1 LPTTSSIFL
10 RTAGFA
16 RRTAFGWGFFEDAT
30 AESAHVRTR
39 TTTVKREITTARR
52 RLEAS
57 RSRIEGSRS
66 GIEPSRSRTMGPRRF
81 PTPSRWLLDPSNRW
95 ISASRRKSAALG
107 RFPVTGSDPETLL
120 VMKGLQAGAFRAGRL
135 LRFPPR
141 TCPIIPKKS
150 LNNAEEIL
158 FNQKSIDA
166 VTTYK
171 SLLGSFSLAGVPSTP
186 AKLQA
191 VFQADIDSTNELDA
205 AEANVANLRSKQKA
219 ARAASRHLHANL
231 KKYLVAVSG
240 PEIVQ
245 IMQDFGYPALKTR
258 TQTVASKAHQ
268 VAQAKATRAAKGKKG
283 GTQTATTEVVTPAPS
298 PTK

>member
-1 LPTTSSIFL
+1 MTSRIFL

-16 RRTAFGWGFFEDAT
+16 RRTAFGWGFLEGAT
-30 AESAHVRTR
+30 TGRAHVRTR
-39 TTTVKREITTARR
+39 VTTVKREIEAARHVP
-52 RLEAS
+52 EAS
-57 RSRIEGSRS
+57 RSRLEGSR
-66 GIEPSRSRTMGPRRF
+66 RF
-81 PTPSRWLLDPSNRW
+81 LTPSLRLLDPSIRW
-95 ISASRRKSAALG
+95 ISASRRKSAAVG

-120 VMKGLQAGAFRAGRL
+120 VMKGLRAGAFCTGRL

-141 TCPIIPKKS
+141 RCPINPKKT

-171 SLLGSFSLAGVPSTP
+171 SLLGSFPLAGVPATP

-191 VFQADIDSTNELDA
+191 VFQADIDATSALDA
-205 AEANVANLRSKQKA
+205 AEANVANLRGKQKA
-219 ARAASRHLHANL
+219 ARAASRQLHANL

-268 VAQAKATRAAKGKKG
+268 VAQAQATRAAKGGKG
-283 GTQTATTEVVTPAPS
+283 KTQAATTEVVTPAPS
-298 PTK
+298 PSK